1 MVVDDKSRKSRS
13 FIEKKLAV
21 KVTKDCRTTSD
32 FITRLGFKQY
42 DVILRKNNHC

>member
-32 FITRLGFKQY
+32 Q
-42 DVILRKNNHC
+42 ILEPD